1 MLTAAKTI
9 AATTTAGLAGFA
21 VWVQR
26 GLAAHR
32 ALVPTVAIAH
42 ARGEPGEQVDL
53 PDGRKLGYCLPD
65 NFDPSGR
72 VVVTIHGTPECR
84 LANHNTLEYIAKHK
98 QPGWY
103 PAVDYQEKR
112 SKELGIQKVSIDRW
126 GVGLSS
132 FKGDGTVADIGA
144 DIVALCDH
152 LGVDKFVVQGGSG
165 GGPYTAACAAVIDP
179 ARLIGTN
186 LVVPKGPKQVK
197 EQGGSASFNNLPDW
211 AYPLFSTI
219 VKLSLKAIT
228 GEQYINQIV
237 KDPNMVESEKG
248 FAKKR
253 GDFTA
258 HCLRETN
265 YFQHGIA
272 AHVEEFRLLDEKNF
286 GFDRRDMGRT
296 FIQAAKGDYNTPVE
310 HAEWYASLS
319 EHVELRTY
327 TDGGHFSVWE
337 DLDTVEESFQF
348 MDACFREHG
357 M

>member
-9 AATTTAGLAGFA
+9 AATTTAGLAGVA

-32 ALVPTVAIAH
+32 ALVPTVAIAR

-72 VVVTIHGTPECR
+72 VVVVIHGTPECR
-84 LANHNTLEYIAKHK
+84 LAKHIGNKYIAEHKH
-98 QPGWY
+98 PGWY
-103 PAVDYQEKR
+103 PSVDYQEKR
-112 SKELGIQKVSIDRW
+112 SKELGIQHVPIDRW